1 MALLDNGW
9 TAEQAKGLLESLNLQ
24 GGIPDWEPRYLQ
36 KLKDWCS
43 AHDKDWTEIEGQLE
57 FVAYELCN
65 SYEPIGTAL
74 KNVQTVQEARDAVEP
89 YVKTIRAPLIS
100 RGPRLPR

>member
-1 MALLDNGW
+1 MALPDNGW
-9 TAEQAKGLLESLNLQ
+9 TAEQAKGLLESLKLQ
-24 GGIPDWEPRYLQ
+24 GGIPDWEARYLQ
-36 KLKDWCS
+36 KFRNWCS
-43 AHDKDWTEIEGQLE
+43 AHNKDWTEIEGQLE

-65 SYEPIGTAL
+65 SYERIGAAL
-74 KNVQTVQEARDAVEP
+74 KSAQTVQEAREAVDP